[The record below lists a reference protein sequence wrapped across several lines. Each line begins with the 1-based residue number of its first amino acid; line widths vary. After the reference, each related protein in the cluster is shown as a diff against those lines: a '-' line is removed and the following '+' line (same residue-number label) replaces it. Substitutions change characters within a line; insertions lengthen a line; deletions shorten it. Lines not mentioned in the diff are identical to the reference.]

1 MRLSMPAKSPDF
13 ITFSEMPLLSSAT
26 GHAGA
31 NAVVRPNLLVV
42 CTGTSIGDVAD
53 ELRQLCIQPCLS
65 CRLPGALHL
74 PWPEMAGTLL
84 LHDVA
89 QLTIAQQIAL
99 SDWLGQR
106 RGGMQV
112 VSVTQAPLPA
122 LVQDGLFLEG
132 LFYRLN
138 TVTVRATKGRGH

>member
-1 MRLSMPAKSPDF
+1 MKTPTLAKSPDF
-13 ITFSEMPLLSSAT
+13 ISFSELPLII
-26 GHAGA
+26 A
-31 NAVVRPNLLVV
+31 NSTANSIKARPNLLVV
-42 CTGTSIGDVAD
+42 CAGAAVGDVAD
-53 ELRQLCIQPCLS
+53 QLRQLCAQPCLS
-65 CRLPGALHL
+65 CQLPGALHL
-74 PWPEMAGTLL
+74 PWPEMAGSLL

-99 SDWLGQR
+99 SDWIVQQ
-106 RGGMQV
+106 RGGIQV

>member
-1 MRLSMPAKSPDF
+1 MLAKSPDF
-13 ITFSEMPLLSSAT
+13 ISFSEMPLLGAAAASST
-26 GHAGA
+26 
-31 NAVVRPNLLVV
+31 RPNLLVI
-42 CTGTSIGDVAD
+42 CNGTSVGDVAD
-53 ELRQLCIQPCLS
+53 ELRQLCTQPCLS

-99 SDWLGQR
+99 GDWIGQR
-106 RGGMQV
+106 LGGMQV

>member
-1 MRLSMPAKSPDF
+1 MKMPMLAKSPDF
-13 ITFSEMPLLSSAT
+13 ISFSEMPLVASASPAK
-26 GHAGA
+26 G
-31 NAVVRPNLLVV
+31 RPNLLVV
-42 CTGTSIGDVAD
+42 CTGTAVGDVAD
-53 ELRQLCIQPCLS
+53 ELRRLSVQPCLS

-89 QLTIAQQIAL
+89 QLTTAQQIAL
-99 SDWLGQR
+99 SDWIGQR